1 MADPM
6 RIRAKMEGDKV
17 DVRILMSHEMET
29 GQRKDSKGALIP
41 AHFIQNVTATHNGK
55 TVLAAEW
62 GPAVAKNPFLA
73 FKFSGAKAGD
83 KIVVT
88 WTDNKGDKRTDEATI
103 SAG

>member
-6 RIRAKMEGDKV
+6 KIRAKMDGDKV
-17 DVRILMSHEMET
+17 DVRILMAHEMET
-29 GQRKDSKGALIP
+29 GQRKDAKGATIP
-41 AHFIQNVTATHNGK
+41 AWFIQNVSATCNGM
-55 TVLAAEW
+55 TVLSAEW

-88 WTDNKGDKRTDEATI
+88 WTDNNGDKRTDEATI
-103 SAG
+103 A

>member
-29 GQRKDSKGALIP
+29 GQRKDAKGALVP

-73 FKFSGAKAGD
+73 FKFAGGKPGD

-88 WTDNKGDKRTDEATI
+88 WVDNKGDKRTDEAVI
-103 SAG
+103 SAS